1 MGKSHYL
8 HIFWLAVWT
17 PLKNMKVKWDYL
29 LLPIYGKS
37 SKSWF
42 QTTNQNPISIHNYGK
57 IHHFQWVNPTICIYS
72 GWWFEPHWKIWS
84 QMGLLLPIYGKSSK
98 SWFQTTN
105 QNPISIHNYGKIHHF
120 QWVIPLSAYMGFWL
134 VVWTPLKNMKV
145 KWDYCSQYME
155 SHKSHGSKPPTRI
168 PFPFITMERS
178 TIFNG

>member
-8 HIFWLAVWT
+8 HIFWLVVWT

-72 GWWFEPHWKIWS
+72 GWWF
-84 QMGLLLPIYGKSSK
+84 
-98 SWFQTTN
+98 
-105 QNPISIHNYGKIHHF
+105 
-120 QWVIPLSAYMGFWL
+120 
-134 VVWTPLKNMKV
+134 WTPLKNMKV

-155 SHKSHGSKPPTRI
+155 SHKSQGSKPPTRI
-168 PFPFITMERS
+168 PFPFITMKIHDFQWVNP
-178 TIFNG
+178 TICIYSGWWFEPHWKIWKSNGIIAPNIWKVIKVMVPNHQPESHFHS